1 MFYDRLSYETDVITR
16 FRMRLLSSMLN
27 VACLVTM
34 PWSWILDGKN
44 PAFKVSHVI
53 NKKSGSHMILSVTPE
68 IYQRLREIK
77 DHSASAVCSRLIPN
91 SKG

>member
-1 MFYDRLSYETDVITR
+1 MFYDRLSYETDVITQ

-68 IYQRLREIK
+68 NL
-77 DHSASAVCSRLIPN
+77 
-91 SKG
+91 SKAKRDKRP

>member
-1 MFYDRLSYETDVITR
+1 MFYDPLSYETDVITR

-34 PWSWILDGKN
+34 PWSWILDGKK

-68 IYQRLREIK
+68 NL
-77 DHSASAVCSRLIPN
+77 
-91 SKG
+91 SKAKRDKRP

>member
-68 IYQRLREIK
+68 HL
-77 DHSASAVCSRLIPN
+77 
-91 SKG
+91 SKAKRDKRP

>member
-1 MFYDRLSYETDVITR
+1 MFYDPLSYETDVITR

-68 IYQRLREIK
+68 NL
-77 DHSASAVCSRLIPN
+77 
-91 SKG
+91 SKAKRDKRP

>member
-1 MFYDRLSYETDVITR
+1 
-16 FRMRLLSSMLN
+16 MLN

-68 IYQRLREIK
+68 NL
-77 DHSASAVCSRLIPN
+77 
-91 SKG
+91 SKAKRDKRP

>member
-1 MFYDRLSYETDVITR
+1 MFYDRLSYETDVIAR

-53 NKKSGSHMILSVTPE
+53 NKKSGSHMILSVTPDN
-68 IYQRLREIK
+68 L
-77 DHSASAVCSRLIPN
+77 
-91 SKG
+91 SKAKRDKRP

>member
-1 MFYDRLSYETDVITR
+1 
-16 FRMRLLSSMLN
+16 MRLLSSMLN

-68 IYQRLREIK
+68 NL
-77 DHSASAVCSRLIPN
+77 
-91 SKG
+91 SKAKRDKRP